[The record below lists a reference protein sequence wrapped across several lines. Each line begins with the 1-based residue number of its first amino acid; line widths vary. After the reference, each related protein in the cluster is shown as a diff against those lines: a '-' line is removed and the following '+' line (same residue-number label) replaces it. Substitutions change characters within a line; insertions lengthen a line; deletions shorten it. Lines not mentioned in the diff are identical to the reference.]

1 MNGRQ
6 ETHAVVKAPRQDA
19 GYMKLAS
26 ENMKTASLEEGFQGR
41 DEMWQAKEDLLFED
55 LGALSLSTSMISI
68 AARTEGKGRN
78 NNATT
83 GLEGQTRTKN
93 IKHIE
98 GILDNLSSQRYIS
111 LPFPTQ
117 EDYPGATS
125 ATNSNNVRQILA
137 PPSRLRCYS
146 RSSFKLTVIKQKG
159 QFRISELQTKFS
171 FYVPYSEL
179 QHLQK
184 LGKGAAGTVWL
195 AKWRGSLVTIKQ
207 VPFLFLQMNLESYS
221 RIHS

>member
-1 MNGRQ
+1 MVSSLPAQIKLSTPFNSQFKKKYLSMNGRQ

-26 ENMKTASLEEGFQGR
+26 ENMKTASLEEGFQAR

-68 AARTEGKGRN
+68 AARTKGKGRN

-137 PPSRLRCYS
+137 PPPPASV
-146 RSSFKLTVIKQKG
+146 VI
-159 QFRISELQTKFS
+159 RDLPS
-171 FYVPYSEL
+171 
-179 QHLQK
+179 
-184 LGKGAAGTVWL
+184 
-195 AKWRGSLVTIKQ
+195 
-207 VPFLFLQMNLESYS
+207 N
-221 RIHS
+221 